1 MTSGEV
7 RPLVSQ
13 CSRVG
18 PVFCKKDMCAFV
30 KVSKEDKKRAVVN
43 MTSMTLVDYADR
55 SECPE
60 GPLGSDPSL
69 FVPIFCTECYGTN
82 EADYTEAMATIVSS
96 QRDKFLVGVCSV
108 YGVSQGEVYP
118 ESRKDF
124 IVGNDMSYSGACQP
138 QPGKAVFLHKVKKDI
153 GRVKCYWHVHSRSV
167 DKTYLYCCVACDD
180 TEYTNGVMKPE
191 MSIAFSLGTV
201 GDNKSGPITEECSL
215 VSVPMR
221 PGCFCT
227 MVTGPNL
234 AQTMTRMGFST
245 LKDSA
250 LDAGI
255 DAKDSAS
262 VVYAPTETA
271 SDVLDGSSQCQSITE
286 TVISLRKAVLHQA
299 EEMRVLKDVLQAIK
313 VQNNVLTQ
321 RLTCPDDPDTL
332 FTMQGAND
340 FTQRTGV
347 KTKLCA
353 GIKPTDQ
360 DTNRGVTYS
369 TGDTLSPK
377 HKQMEDTMAVTQTQI
392 ENLIKLL
399 QQQPPLPQEQHQ
411 QQPVVPHHQ
420 QYQQSLAQLQ
430 ALQGFMH
437 LVPTLQN
444 YTQPQAQH
452 LWNPQQQQQHTGQG
466 FYRGESMYKP
476 SGSSNPGDKS
486 FQYGT
491 LTEEQRRKIAMEYN
505 KEESERQAV
514 SQKEQEKMIDSIKSS
529 IRDVIVEQQRS
540 AVSQEAAA
548 SNQSSMDTLQSLAR
562 DTPYKRARKQAK
574 DDHDPGDVSKLMNEL
589 RELTKQISKRGNS
602 GSSEESCDLVTMD
615 TEDMGAATPSS
626 SNIQPPQPPAHQ
638 STTAVMNKQQA
649 GYSLASCGS
658 GSLNSSTSVA
668 DFISAVVT
676 KL

>member
-1 MTSGEV
+1 MSPSEI

-13 CSRVG
+13 GSRVG
-18 PVFCKKDMCAFV
+18 PVFCQKDMCAFV
-30 KVSKEDKKRAVVN
+30 KVSTQDKKRAVVN
-43 MTSMTLVDYADR
+43 ITSMTLVDYADR
-55 SECPE
+55 SEYPE
-60 GPLGSDPSL
+60 GPLHSDPSL
-69 FVPIFCTECYGTN
+69 FVPIFCTDCYGTN
-82 EADYTEAMATIVSS
+82 DADYTEATATIVSS
-96 QRDKFLVGVCSV
+96 QSDKFLVGVCSV
-108 YGVSQGEVYP
+108 YGVSQGENYP

-124 IVGNDMSYSGACQP
+124 IVSNDMAYSGACQP

-180 TEYTNGVMKPE
+180 TEYTNCILNPE
-191 MSIAFSLGTV
+191 ISIAFSLGTV

-227 MVTGPNL
+227 MVTGQHL

-255 DAKDSAS
+255 DAKDMAP
-262 VVYAPTETA
+262 VVCGPTVTP
-271 SDVLDGSSQCQSITE
+271 SDALDESSQGQSITD

-299 EEMRVLKDVLQAIK
+299 AEVRALKDLLEAIK
-313 VQNNVLTQ
+313 VQNTVLTQ

-353 GIKPTDQ
+353 GIKPTDE
-360 DTNRGVTYS
+360 DTNRGVTYP
-369 TGDTLSPK
+369 TGDTPSPD
-377 HKQMEDTMAVTQTQI
+377 HKQMEDKMAVTQTQI
-392 ENLIKLL
+392 DNLIKLL
-399 QQQPPLPQEQHQ
+399 QQQPNLPQP
-411 QQPVVPHHQ
+411 QPALPQHQ
-420 QYQQSLAQLQ
+420 QYQQSQAQLQ
-430 ALQGFMH
+430 ALQSFMH
-437 LVPTLQN
+437 LVPALQN
-444 YTQPQAQH
+444 ITQPQAQH
-452 LWNPQQQQQHTGQG
+452 LWNPHQQQTGQG
-466 FYRGESMYKP
+466 FFRGETMYNP
-476 SGSSNPGDKS
+476 SSSPNLGGKS
-486 FQYGT
+486 VQYGT

-540 AVSQEAAA
+540 SVSQEAA

-574 DDHDPGDVSKLMNEL
+574 DDEHDPGDVSKLMKEL
-589 RELTKQISKRGNS
+589 RELTKQISKRGNI

-615 TEDMGAATPSS
+615 TEEMATATTSS
-626 SNIQPPQPPAHQ
+626 DNSQQSQPPAHQ
-638 STTAVMNKQQA
+638 ATMAVMNKQQA
-649 GYSLASCGS
+649 GYSVPS
-658 GSLNSSTSVA
+658 GGRGGPNNSTSVADSVA

-676 KL
+676 KI